1 MHVVKSYALREPE
14 IELLAK
20 LNKETSVPKSQIV
33 AFGIRL
39 AADALR
45 AGEVDTAALR
55 VRLGRPRRTQE
66 PVEV

>member
-1 MHVVKSYALREPE
+1 MHAVVSYALQEPE
-14 IELLAK
+14 RELIDK
-20 LNKETSVPKSQIV
+20 LKSETGLPKSQIV

-55 VRLGRPRRTQE
+55 VRLGRPRHTQE
-66 PVEV
+66 PVEA

>member
-1 MHVVKSYALREPE
+1 MHVVVSYALQEPE
-14 IELLAK
+14 RELVDALK
-20 LNKETSVPKSQIV
+20 QETGLPKSQIV

-55 VRLGRPRRTQE
+55 VKLGRPRRTPE
-66 PVEV
+66 PVEA